1 MQVKCDERGYKY
13 DKREKSGIIGHYL
26 LLINQSFGD
35 FKMAKR
41 GRPKGSSNKPYR
53 RVLDEYLQRKYKGEF
68 NPVINAIESALKIQE
83 IAESTGEIADYKASV
98 DAFDRVSKYIQP
110 TLKAVEMTG
119 DTGVTVSLQRKRFDG
134 LQNDNPE
141 NEE

>member
-1 MQVKCDERGYKY
+1 
-13 DKREKSGIIGHYL
+13 
-26 LLINQSFGD
+26 
-35 FKMAKR
+35 MAKK
-41 GRPKGSSNKPYR
+41 GRPLGSTNKPYR

-68 NPVINAIESALKIQE
+68 NPVINAIESAIKIQE
-83 IAESTGEIADYKASV
+83 IAESTGDIADYKASV

-134 LQNDNPE
+134 LQDDNKDGG
-141 NEE
+141 EE

>member
-1 MQVKCDERGYKY
+1 M
-13 DKREKSGIIGHYL
+13 S
-26 LLINQSFGD
+26 
-35 FKMAKR
+35 KR
-41 GRPKGSSNKPYR
+41 GRPKGSTNKPYR

-83 IAESTGEIADYKASV
+83 IAETTGEIADYKASV

-110 TLKAVEMTG
+110 TLKAVEMSG

-134 LQNDNPE
+134 LHDDN
-141 NEE
+141 NSGGEE